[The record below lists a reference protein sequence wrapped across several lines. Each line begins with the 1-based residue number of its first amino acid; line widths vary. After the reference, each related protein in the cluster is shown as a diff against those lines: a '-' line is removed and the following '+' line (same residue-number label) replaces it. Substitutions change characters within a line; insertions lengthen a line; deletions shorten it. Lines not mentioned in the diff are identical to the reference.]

1 MTEQLITYE
10 LAGEVALVGLNRP
23 KKRNAITQELARQL
37 RQAVFRGTE
46 EAKAGVIFGH
56 GDHFSAGLDLA
67 VAAEW
72 MKPGGSKPRRGGAN
86 RIHDL
91 IARGPI
97 PWFAALRG
105 ACIGGG
111 LELAAACHVRLADET
126 TFFALPE
133 AQRGIFV
140 GGGGSVRVQ
149 RLMGYARMADLM
161 LTGRVLTAAEGERA
175 NLCQYVVP
183 AGEALKRAKGLAAC
197 TAQNAPLS
205 NWAICNGLPRINDMS
220 HEDGLFVEG
229 LIGESVASPEGY
241 ERAKAFIE
249 HRANK
254 VNVPY
259 KSSDD
264 RNKPAASDYEP
275 E

>member
-23 KKRNAITQELARQL
+23 KKRNAITPELARQL

-56 GDHFSAGLDLA
+56 GDHFSAGFDLA
-67 VAAEW
+67 VAADW

-91 IARGPI
+91 IARGRI

-254 VNVPY
+254 VDVPY
-259 KSSDD
+259 KSGDD
-264 RNKPAASDYEP
+264 RSKPAASDFEP